1 MTTLSPSPSELPEH
15 DRELLSAYIDN
26 ELTPAERAALEQR
39 LRAEPSLRRELAEL
53 RAVRDLLREQPWAT
67 PPRTFT
73 LTPEMAG
80 VRRRQFALSGW
91 WQPLSGLAALVLV
104 ILVSWQILELNN
116 NNNPASAPQVMMS
129 SDTISPTTPTF
140 AAALPE
146 SPVAE
151 NAPAIAARPN
161 EVEQAEPS
169 SEAVLST
176 MAEPTIPANGTARE
190 SQAVEPDGSAS
201 EQSQP
206 AQSPPLA
213 PPSWPVAITLAI
225 LLLIVAG
232 IWFVRRR
239 AE

>member
-1 MTTLSPSPSELPEH
+1 MTTLSPSPSELPEQ

-26 ELTPAERAALEQR
+26 ELTPAERSALEER
-39 LRAEPSLRRELAEL
+39 LRVEPSLRRELAEL
-53 RAVRDLLREQPWAT
+53 RAVRDLLREQPWVT

-80 VRRRQFALSGW
+80 VRRRRFALSGW

-104 ILVSWQILELNN
+104 ILMSWQVLNL

-129 SDTISPTTPTF
+129 GDTTAPTAPAF

-151 NAPAIAARPN
+151 NAPAIAASPN
-161 EVEQAEPS
+161 EVDQAEPT
-169 SEAVLST
+169 SEAALSV
-176 MAEPTIPANGTARE
+176 MAEPTLPADAAARE
-190 SQAVEPDGSAS
+190 SLAEEPSGSADA
-201 EQSQP
+201 QSQP
-206 AQSPPLA
+206 AQRTPIA
-213 PPSWPVAITLAI
+213 PPSWPVVIALVI

-239 AE
+239 SE

>member
-26 ELTPAERAALEQR
+26 ELTPAERAVLEQR
-39 LRAEPSLRRELAEL
+39 LRVEPSLRRELAEL
-53 RAVRDLLREQPWAT
+53 RAVRDLLHEQPWVT
-67 PPRTFT
+67 LPRTFT

-104 ILVSWQILELNN
+104 ILVSWQILGL

-129 SDTISPTTPTF
+129 SDTISPTTPAF

-190 SQAVEPDGSAS
+190 SQAVEPDGSAGA
-201 EQSQP
+201 QSQP
-206 AQSPPLA
+206 VQSPPLA
-213 PPSWPVAITLAI
+213 PPSWPLAITLTI

>member
-1 MTTLSPSPSELPEH
+1 MTTLLPSPSELPEY

-26 ELTPAERAALEQR
+26 ELTPTERAALEQR
-39 LRAEPSLRRELAEL
+39 LRVEPSLRRELAEL
-53 RAVRDLLREQPWAT
+53 RTVRDLLREQPWVT

-80 VRRRQFALSGW
+80 VRRRRFSLSGW

-104 ILVSWQILELNN
+104 ILISWQILGL

-129 SDTISPTTPTF
+129 SDTTSPTAPAF

-146 SPVAE
+146 SPVTE
-151 NAPAIAARPN
+151 NAPAIAAKPN
-161 EVEQAEPS
+161 EVEQAEPTT
-169 SEAVLST
+169 EAALSA
-176 MAEPTIPANGTARE
+176 MAEPTIPANGAARE
-190 SQAVEPDGSAS
+190 SHTVEPDGSAGA
-201 EQSQP
+201 QSQSTER
-206 AQSPPLA
+206 SPIA
-213 PPSWPVAITLAI
+213 PPSWPVVIALAI